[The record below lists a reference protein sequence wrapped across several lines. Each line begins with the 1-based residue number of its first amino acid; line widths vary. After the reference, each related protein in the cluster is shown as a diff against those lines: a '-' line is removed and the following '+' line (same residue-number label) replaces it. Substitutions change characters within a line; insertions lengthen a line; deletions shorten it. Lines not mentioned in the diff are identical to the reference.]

1 MGGTQVIGET
11 RVFLIVLDGVGAGEL
26 PDAAQYGDAGSDTL
40 AHIAQATGGLPLP
53 NLQKLGL
60 GNIHPIRGVPPASP
74 PLAAWGKMREASPGK
89 DSITGHW
96 EMMGIILESPFPTY
110 PKGFPPEIIQPFTK
124 AIGVDVIGNYPS
136 SGTEIIQRLGE
147 EHMRTRKPILYTSA
161 DSVFQVAAH
170 ENIIPPERLYE
181 ICQIARDQLRGKHAV
196 GRVIARPFV
205 GEPGRFERTSRR
217 KDFPLEPSRNFLDEL
232 ADAGGRTHAIG
243 KIREFFAGRSIASY
257 DSTTSNSEHI
267 QAILKSLQESE
278 SDLIFANL
286 EDFDMLYG
294 HRNDPYG
301 FAQALENF
309 DFALGK
315 IMGILRPNDILILTN
330 DHGNDPSTPSTDHSR
345 EYAFLLAY
353 GIPGLGG
360 VAVGER
366 KTFADI
372 AATLRDLFHLP
383 AIGAGESILR
393 EK

>member
-1 MGGTQVIGET
+1 MIGET

-26 PDAAQYGDAGSDTL
+26 PDAARYGDSGSDTL

-60 GNIHPIRGVPPASP
+60 GNIHPIRGVSPASP
-74 PLAAWGKMREASPGK
+74 PLAAWGRMREASSGK

-110 PKGFPPEIIQPFTK
+110 PKGFPPEIIKPFTK
-124 AIGVDVIGNYPS
+124 AIGVDVIGNYPA
-136 SGTEIIQRLGE
+136 SGTEIIQRLGV

-170 ENIIPPERLYE
+170 ENVIPPERLYE
-181 ICQIARDQLRGKHAV
+181 ICKTARDQLRGKHGV

-217 KDFPLEPSRNFLDEL
+217 KDFPLEPPSNFLDEL
-232 ADAGGRTHAIG
+232 ADAGGRTHSIG
-243 KIREFFAGRSIASY
+243 KIRELFAGRNISSY
-257 DSTTSNSEHI
+257 DSTTSNSEHL
-267 QAILKSLQESE
+267 QAILKALQNSE

-294 HRNDPYG
+294 HRNDTYG
-301 FAQALENF
+301 FAQALESF
-309 DFALGK
+309 DFALNK
-315 IMGILRPNDILILTN
+315 IMGMLRPNDILILTN
-330 DHGNDPSTPSTDHSR
+330 DHGNDPTTPSTDHSR

-353 GIPGLGG
+353 GVPRLGG

-372 AATLRDLFHLP
+372 AATLRDIFHMP
-383 AIGAGESILR
+383 ATGVGESIISGR
-393 EK
+393 